1 MGSPSSSPRK
11 RWAASPATGGRPTAG
26 SSPIKSDHKDVEV
39 WYVADPIA
47 PDLKPTP
54 FFYPRPGKRNVAVRL
69 GVVPVSGGPTTWL
82 QWNTAKYPYLTNVHW
97 PKDGPLLVT
106 VQTRDQR
113 EVVVLRADRK
123 TGATT
128 PLVGETSDTWVNLHQ
143 DVPRWLP
150 GNQGFLWLS
159 ERAGGPQLALLSTEG
174 KLKRVLVPPDAG
186 LHGVVSVDHS
196 GSEVVYSAS
205 PNPTQSHL
213 YAVSLRQV
221 FENPTK
227 LTDGVGLHAAE
238 FAKDHGIFAHTAR
251 PLGTMPATVV
261 RNRAGKELGVLPSV
275 AEAPPAAPAVE
286 LLTVGERKFNA
297 AVVWPRDFDNR
308 KRYPVMVD
316 VYGGPHSIYVIA
328 SQQRWLLN
336 QWYAD
341 QGFIVVTIDGRGTPG
356 RGAAWERAIYKH
368 FGSIPLEDQ
377 VAGLQAL
384 AAKHPAM
391 DLSRVGVKGWSFGG
405 YLGALAVMRR
415 PDVFHAGVAGAPV
428 CDWHDY
434 DTHYTERYLGV
445 PPEANEAYTEGS
457 LLTYADQLERPLLIL
472 HGTADDNVYF
482 RHSLRLVDAL
492 FRHGKEFE
500 MVPLSGLTHMV
511 PDPAVMES
519 LHTRM
524 AGFLKKHLGGP
535 RQ

>member
-1 MGSPSSSPRK
+1 
-11 RWAASPATGGRPTAG
+11 
-26 SSPIKSDHKDVEV
+26 
-39 WYVADPIA
+39 
-47 PDLKPTP
+47 
-54 FFYPRPGKRNVAVRL
+54 
-69 GVVPVSGGPTTWL
+69 
-82 QWNTAKYPYLTNVHW
+82 
-97 PKDGPLLVT
+97 

-113 EVVVLRADRK
+113 EVAVLRADRK
-123 TGATT
+123 TGATE
-128 PLVGETSDTWVNLHQ
+128 PLVTETSDTWVNLHQ

-150 GNQGFLWLS
+150 DGKGLLWVS
-159 ERAGGPQLALLSTEG
+159 ERAGGPQLELLSTDG
-174 KLKRVLVPPDAG
+174 KRKRVLVPPDAG
-186 LHGVVSVDHS
+186 LHGIASVDKAAT
-196 GSEVVYSAS
+196 EVIYTAS
-205 PNPTQSHL
+205 PNPAQSHL
-213 YAVSLRQV
+213 YAVSLREV
-221 FENPTK
+221 FADPVK
-227 LTDGVGLHAAE
+227 LSDEPGLHTAE
-238 FAKDHGIFAHTAR
+238 FAKDHGVFAHTKRLLHA
-251 PLGTMPATVV
+251 MPVTVV
-261 RNRAGKELGVLPSV
+261 RNRAGAELAILPSV
-275 AEAPPAAPAVE
+275 AEEPPAPPTVE
-286 LLTVGERKFNA
+286 LLTVGARQFNA

-328 SQQRWLLN
+328 SRQRWLLN

-341 QGFIVVTIDGRGTPG
+341 QGFIVVCIDGRGTPG
-356 RGAAWERAIYKH
+356 RGVAWERAIYKK
-368 FGSIPLEDQ
+368 FGSVPLDDQ

-391 DLSRVGVKGWSFGG
+391 DLARVGIKGWSFGG
-405 YLGALAVMRR
+405 YMGALAVMRR

-445 PPEANEAYTEGS
+445 PPAANEAYTEGS
-457 LLTYADQLERPLLIL
+457 LLTYAGKLERPLLIL

-492 FRHGKEFE
+492 FRHDRHFE

-524 AGFLKKHLGGP
+524 ADFLKRHLGPP
-535 RQ
+535 RGAR